1 MCNVRLSYGSLFG
14 KLAENGYMAFSS
26 MCLGMGRC
34 ASFGEHV
41 LGLVFLCVCAFYE
54 NVDLAGDFRH

>member
-14 KLAENGYMAFSS
+14 KLAENGYMAFGS

-34 ASFGEHV
+34 ASFGGTCV
-41 LGLVFLCVCAFYE
+41 GFGIFVRLSFL
-54 NVDLAGDFRH
+54 